1 MNNTF
6 HCLECGNAITLG
18 VFNFS
23 MEVHGVPLCLRHQ
36 NWINETMSSPEALS
50 LYFALKSNNLP
61 VKLEFWNGKKTIDIA
76 IPDKLF
82 IEVDEEQDID
92 ADKALTDFL
101 KTFHELKDKI
111 PNIRVS
117 NAQMRNSYQF
127 EIIVDKLTDL
137 CKEFKKTG

>member
-1 MNNTF
+1 
-6 HCLECGNAITLG
+6 
-18 VFNFS
+18 
-23 MEVHGVPLCLRHQ
+23 
-36 NWINETMSSPEALS
+36 MSSPEALS

-61 VKLEFWNGKKTIDIA
+61 VKLEFWDGKKTIDIA
-76 IPDKLF
+76 IPDKLY
-82 IEVDEEQDID
+82 IEVNEEQDID
-92 ADKALTDFL
+92 ADKALTDLL